1 MDDESINR
9 NNRHNKDCE
18 KRIKDLRGMSRY
30 IPNQHGAWAMLIL
43 PFLFGLAASRG
54 DLIHIP
60 LFVCWFFIYLFS
72 FPVLQW
78 IKTGSS
84 ERYRKPAV
92 VYGVILLPLLISLI
106 WFEPA
111 LIWYGVL
118 LLLFFMANI
127 YFAKTK
133 NERALLNDIV
143 AILLFCSFIYPVI
156 YMGGG
161 EDWRVATELFLLL
174 VLYFI
179 GTALYV
185 KTIIRERKNIR
196 YHYASIIYHL
206 VILLFATWLKLP
218 LFVPFLIFLIR
229 AIWLPK
235 LGLKAKQ
242 VGMAE
247 IGFSMMLYVFVLFLY
262 F

>member
-1 MDDESINR
+1 
-9 NNRHNKDCE
+9 
-18 KRIKDLRGMSRY
+18 
-30 IPNQHGAWAMLIL
+30 MLIL

-54 DLIHIP
+54 ELIHIP

-84 ERYRKPAV
+84 ARYRKPAV

-133 NERALLNDIV
+133 NERALLNDTV

-156 YMGGG
+156 YMGEERIG
-161 EDWRVATELFLLL
+161 E
-174 VLYFI
+174 
-179 GTALYV
+179 
-185 KTIIRERKNIR
+185 
-196 YHYASIIYHL
+196 
-206 VILLFATWLKLP
+206 
-218 LFVPFLIFLIR
+218 
-229 AIWLPK
+229 
-235 LGLKAKQ
+235 
-242 VGMAE
+242 
-247 IGFSMMLYVFVLFLY
+247 
-262 F
+262 